1 MSMELSCKTPDGV
14 KQIAVRFNGGFD
26 RGMGVQMCVKTV
38 DLLDLLNYPAYI
50 DGMMEPDMTVGDI
63 IKWWLTD
70 SFEEQS
76 FNLDPKSF
84 IRARAAIDLKG
95 AFNNF
100 MKVIGEHNYG

>member
-1 MSMELSCKTPDGV
+1 MSQELSCKTPQGE

-26 RGMGVQMCVKTV
+26 RAMGVQMCVKTV
-38 DLLDLLNYPAYI
+38 DLLDLLNYPAHI
-50 DGMMEPDMTVGDI
+50 DGILDPYKTVGDI
-63 IKWWLTD
+63 IKEWLTEG
-70 SFEEQS
+70 FEEQS

-100 MKVIGEHNYG
+100 MKVVGEHNYG

>member
-38 DLLDLLNYPAYI
+38 DLLDLLNYPAHI
-50 DGMMEPDMTVGDI
+50 DGVLDLHKTVGDI
-63 IKWWLTD
+63 IKEWLTEG
-70 SFEEQS
+70 FEEQS

-84 IRARAAIDLKG
+84 IRRSLARSL
-95 AFNNF
+95 
-100 MKVIGEHNYG
+100 